1 MIFFL
6 VSGNTCSRISGI
18 VGGIAMSRA
27 DMESATP
34 ECQSL
39 RTTDELP
46 EELPAVIYTLR
57 GDAIRLIS
65 ARRATPSEIRTYES

>member
-39 RTTDELP
+39 RTTDALP
-46 EELPAVIYTLR
+46 EELPASSGVVVNLFAMMGDQSLR
-57 GDAIRLIS
+57 K
-65 ARRATPSEIRTYES
+65 